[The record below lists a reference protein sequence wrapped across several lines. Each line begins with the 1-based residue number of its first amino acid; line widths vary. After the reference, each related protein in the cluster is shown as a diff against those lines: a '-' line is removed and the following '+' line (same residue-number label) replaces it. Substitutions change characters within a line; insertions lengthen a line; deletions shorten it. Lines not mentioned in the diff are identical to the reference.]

1 MFFICNCKASFLVAF
16 KLVIYA
22 FEFAL
27 ELVAIPPSRLNVNCD
42 LFQTIWFMEQYFI
55 LRKKKNLN
63 EIWYEKRFSAQ
74 LIWAKAKKKLN
85 LNSWI
90 SIFVNNTCI
99 LCRYMFSSI
108 VIVCL
113 VNNFRSQRQQQT
125 YTIKYRFSFSIHFR
139 DNASPLYW
147 LKSAVNEW

>member
-1 MFFICNCKASFLVAF
+1 MFFICNRKASFLVAF
-16 KLVIYA
+16 KLAIYA

-74 LIWAKAKKKLN
+74 LIWAKAKK
-85 LNSWI
+85 NS
-90 SIFVNNTCI
+90 T
-99 LCRYMFSSI
+99 
-108 VIVCL
+108 
-113 VNNFRSQRQQQT
+113 
-125 YTIKYRFSFSIHFR
+125 
-139 DNASPLYW
+139 
-147 LKSAVNEW
+147 